1 MGIAKQKV
9 SDIEYMNHHLNIFR
23 FFNEST
29 KKESVE
35 NNLSRAFSICLTNNS
50 FFLNEYIQAIVTEED
65 YEYLFSSISE
75 DTKYSIDIQVD
86 TATIEKESFSKIY
99 AVAMT
104 SDKDLVMDDFFQQP
118 EFGNEKNI
126 TDIIISIKDIAIII
140 EVKRTGEDCKAQLY
154 NQVLPFIKENYNV
167 IPKRFSWQEI
177 VKLMEKIKHVQHL
190 VSQSSVFISD
200 FLQLS
205 EIKFPE
211 WFEPKPFNV
220 LPFSSQYGN
229 PNYIQLAKRMRQVL
243 SASKYDLLGYTDRL
257 GISVPF
263 GWASEII
270 PEFHSC
276 DDNTKDYCIA
286 FYIWPGN
293 TKQQGYQIFNKSL
306 SWQNKKT
313 LSVDNIEYKLK
324 IVHNVKLC
332 HYNRYVSGIN
342 FTDQD
347 VIKPLHTPDNFH
359 NQSGKWNSDKWDDFE
374 KLMDEHFKPEFK
386 WREHCNWTDNFTNTD
401 RSYFTMSLGYEVS
414 VFISYSYFKLIDKNE
429 KDIIE
434 VSEFINKVADSLE
447 TLIS

>member
-1 MGIAKQKV
+1 M
-9 SDIEYMNHHLNIFR
+9 DYHLNIFR

-29 KKESVE
+29 EKEFIE
-35 NNLSRAFSICLTNNS
+35 NNLSRAFSICLANSS

-65 YEYLFSSISE
+65 YEYLFSSISK
-75 DTKYSIDIQVD
+75 DTKYLIDIQVD
-86 TATIEKESFSKIY
+86 TETIEKESFRKIY

-104 SDKDLVMDDFFQQP
+104 SDKNLDMGDFFNQP
-118 EFGNEKNI
+118 EFKGKKNI
-126 TDIIISIKDIAIII
+126 TDITISIKDIAIII

-154 NQVLPFIKENYNV
+154 NQVLPFINEDYNV

-190 VSQSSVFISD
+190 VSKSSVFISD

-205 EIKFPE
+205 EIRFPD

-229 PNYIQLAKRMRQVL
+229 QAYIQLAKRMRQAL

-263 GWASEII
+263 GWSSEVI
-270 PEFHSC
+270 PGFHSYKS
-276 DDNTKDYCIA
+276 DPKDYIA

-306 SWQNKKT
+306 DWQNKKT
-313 LSVDNIEYKLK
+313 LSIDNIEYDLE

-332 HYNRYVSGIN
+332 HFNRYVSGIN
-342 FTDQD
+342 FTDHD
-347 VIKPLHTPDNFH
+347 VIKPLHTSDNFY
-359 NQSGKWNSDKWDDFE
+359 NQSGKWNNNKWDDFE
-374 KLMDEHFKPEFK
+374 KLLDEHFKPEFK
-386 WREHCNWTDNFTNTD
+386 WREHCNWTDNFINTD
-401 RSYFTMSLGYEVS
+401 RSYFTMSLGYEVC
-414 VFISYSYFKLIDKNE
+414 VFIPYNYIQSIDKNE
-429 KDIIE
+429 KDIVN
-434 VSEFINKVADSLE
+434 VSEFINKVADAFE
-447 TLIS
+447 TLMN